1 MKRLVKRWLN
11 RPLGRKAARNSPAM
25 SRLWDLVYP
34 PHCPLCGSDGG
45 QGLCPICRNEIGDGA
60 DPRCGRCGQPAGLQ
74 LTSSDRSR
82 CSHCRGRRWAF
93 HGVERLGLYEGALR
107 GACIGGKSDGA
118 EPLAAALGEWFWE
131 CRGAALERLQ
141 VDLVVPVSQH
151 WTKRIAVA
159 HNQAETLAG
168 VLGRCLRVPV
178 GRHILRKARRTPDQS
193 GLSAARRRANL
204 GDSFHVW
211 QRRRL
216 EGGHVLLVDDV
227 LTTGTTAHQAAR
239 ALRQGGAEQV
249 SVAVLAVVSVTADRP
264 TGSTVRPSAD

>member
-1 MKRLVKRWLN
+1 MKRSVKRWLN
-11 RPLGRKAARNSPAM
+11 RMLCREAAGNSRAM

-45 QGLCPICRNEIGDGA
+45 RGLCTICRNEIGDGA
-60 DPRCGRCGQPAGLQ
+60 GRRCGRCGQPAGPH
-74 LTSSDRSR
+74 LTSSDLSR
-82 CSHCRGRRWAF
+82 CFHCLGRQWAF
-93 HGVERLGLYEGALR
+93 RGVERLGLYEGALR
-107 GACIGGKSDGA
+107 EACIGGKSDGA

-131 CRGAALERLQ
+131 CRGAALRRLG
-141 VDLVVPVSQH
+141 VDLVVPVPQH

-193 GLSAARRRANL
+193 SLSAARRRANL
-204 GDSFHVW
+204 GDSFRVW
-211 QRRRL
+211 RRGRID
-216 EGGHVLLVDDV
+216 GVHVLLVDDV

-239 ALRQGGAEQV
+239 TLRQGGADRV
-249 SVAVLAVVSVTADRP
+249 SVAVVAVVSVTAGRSDRA
-264 TGSTVRPSAD
+264 TI